1 MKRGNVVEVKNAT
14 VRFNMATER
23 IDNLKEYFIKMI
35 KRDLMFQEHLALKNV
50 SLEVKKGESLGL
62 IGNNGAGKSTLLK
75 MICKVLKPYRGSV
88 ETKGLISPM
97 IELGAGFNGALTGR
111 ENIYLNG
118 YILGHSKQL
127 LDDYFERIVDFA
139 EIRKYLDMPLKNYSS
154 GMKARLGF
162 AVSTVVK
169 PDILIVD
176 EVLSVGDRNF
186 QNKCVNRM
194 DELLKGGTT
203 LLFVSHN
210 MNMIKK
216 MCKNV
221 IWLESGDI
229 VMNGPAEEVVAE
241 YIRVQDER
249 RK

>member
-97 IELGAGFNGALTGR
+97 IELGAGFNG
-111 ENIYLNG
+111 
-118 YILGHSKQL
+118 
-127 LDDYFERIVDFA
+127 
-139 EIRKYLDMPLKNYSS
+139 
-154 GMKARLGF
+154 
-162 AVSTVVK
+162 
-169 PDILIVD
+169 DILIVD

>member
-1 MKRGNVVEVKNAT
+1 MKQGNVIEVKNAT
-14 VRFNMATER
+14 VRFNMASEK
-23 IDNLKEYFIKMI
+23 IDNLKEYVIKML
-35 KRDLMFQEHLALKNV
+35 KRDLMFQEHLALKNIN
-50 SLEVKKGESLGL
+50 LEVKKGASLGL

-75 MICKVLKPYRGSV
+75 MICKVLKPYKGSV

-111 ENIYLNG
+111 ENIYLNA
-118 YILGHSKQL
+118 YILGHSKKL
-127 LDDYFERIVDFA
+127 IDEYFDRIVDFA
-139 EIRKYLDMPLKNYSS
+139 DIHKYLDMPVKNYSS

-186 QNKCVNRM
+186 QSKCIDRM

-210 MNMIKK
+210 MNTIKK
-216 MCKNV
+216 MCGEV
-221 IWLESGDI
+221 AWLEKGDM
-229 VMNGPAEEVVAE
+229 VMKGPAEEVVKE
-241 YIRVQDER
+241 YIRVQDAC